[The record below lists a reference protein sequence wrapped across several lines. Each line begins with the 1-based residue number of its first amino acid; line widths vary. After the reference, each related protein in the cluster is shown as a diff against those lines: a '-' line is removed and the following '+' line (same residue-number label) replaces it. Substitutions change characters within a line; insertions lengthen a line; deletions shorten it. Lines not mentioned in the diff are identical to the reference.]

1 MNPSA
6 PETLFARFLT
16 GWARRVI
23 QRPRWFVIPQLGLF
37 VACIFYTATHLQ
49 FDTNRSTLV
58 GANKRY
64 HHNFLQYKKDFA
76 VRDDLA
82 VIVESDNPEKNR
94 QFVERLGAKVEAA
107 TIALPISPGALETRA
122 TNLYTRI
129 FYKGDLKLLGN
140 KALLFVAEDKLV
152 GLQETIE
159 EYRPLIQPFTQT
171 SNLVS
176 LINLI
181 NRRFANAKPEASAE
195 NDALVKALPALER
208 IIAQATASLQR
219 GGVPPSPGVFALFDA
234 SPEAEQS
241 IYLTYA
247 DGQIYLLTAQPL
259 TEDLNH
265 EAIQRLREL
274 IAETKLEVPG
284 VNVGLTGESVL
295 ELDELRQSQQDT
307 TVASIISLI
316 VCALIFIYGYHQTGR
331 PLKATACLIV
341 GIGYTLGF
349 TTLVIGHLNILTIT
363 FVPILIG
370 LAIDFGVH
378 LVTRYEEELRH
389 GKSPEAAITLA
400 LVFTGQ
406 GIFTGAFTTAGAFL
420 AMAFT
425 DFRGIQEMG
434 IICGGGLLVCLIPM
448 TTLLPVWLLRG
459 RQNVIDHAHANQPER
474 RAHLERFWLQR
485 PLGTIVVISCLSV
498 AGLTQVPKV
507 AFDYNLLHMQSA
519 GLPAVEFQEKLLH
532 ATSKST
538 SSTTNT
544 NESGRSVLFAVMVTD
559 SLTNAVALQ
568 HRVEQLGS
576 VARVESIAP
585 LLADEATRKLQLI
598 GEIKAAVQSL
608 NFQLPDP
615 NPAQPADLSRSLFA
629 LGGFAKL
636 AVQQINDPH
645 SETSQQLTSLG
656 RAIEKLRVEMLR
668 GSSEDQTQAAL
679 KLGNYQRALFDDL
692 RDTFDALKQQDN
704 RGRLRIADLPE
715 TIRDRFVSVNG
726 RKFLSQ
732 VYPQKDVWQHDNQKQ
747 FVEDLRTLDPDVT
760 GTPVQLLEYIT
771 LLKESYEHAALYSLG
786 AIALLILIHFRSIG
800 SVILALL
807 PVGIGSLWLAGV
819 MGGFHLSLNPA
830 NIMLLPLVLGIGVT
844 NGIHIL
850 NRFAEE
856 HTPSI
861 LGKSTGKAVLVSGL
875 TTIAGFGSLMV
886 AQHRG
891 IASLGL
897 VMAIGVAACMIVA
910 LTFLPAVLTLLL
922 RRTTDKNQPSGDNA
936 QSPLGREEP
945 R

>member
-1 MNPSA
+1 MNSPA

-16 GWARRVI
+16 GWARWVI
-23 QRPRWFVIPQLGLF
+23 QRPRWVVIPQLILF
-37 VACIFYTATHLQ
+37 VACGYYTATHLQ

-76 VRDDLA
+76 VQDDLA

-94 QFVERLGAKVEAA
+94 QFIERLGARVEAA
-107 TIALPISPGALETRA
+107 RIVVPDRPGVPAGQE

-129 FYKGDLKLLGN
+129 FYKGDLKMLGS
-140 KALLFVAEDKLV
+140 KALLFVSEDKLV
-152 GLQETIE
+152 ELQKTLEA
-159 EYRPLIQPFTQT
+159 YRPLIQPFTQT

-181 NRRFANAKPEASAE
+181 NRRFANARPEASAE
-195 NDALVKALPALER
+195 NDALVGALPALQR
-208 IIAQATASLQR
+208 ILAQATASLQR
-219 GGVPPSPGVFALFDA
+219 AGVPPSPGVFALFDA
-234 SPEAEQS
+234 SAEAEQS

-247 DGQIYLLTAQPL
+247 GGQIYLLTAQPL
-259 TEDLNH
+259 RGDWNH
-265 EAIQRLREL
+265 EAIRRMRQL
-274 IAETKLEVPG
+274 IAETQFEVPG

-307 TVASIISLI
+307 TLASLISLVI
-316 VCALIFIYGYHQTGR
+316 CALIFIYGYHQTGR

-370 LAIDFGVH
+370 LAIDFDVH
-378 LVTRYEEELRH
+378 LITRYEEELRR
-389 GKSPEAAITLA
+389 GRAQEEAITLA

-406 GIFTGAFTTAGAFL
+406 GIFTGALTTAGAFL

-434 IICGGGLLVCLIPM
+434 IICGGGLLVCLVPM

-459 RQNVIDHAHANQPER
+459 RQNVLDRTESPQPAR
-474 RAHLERFWLQR
+474 VVHLEKFWLQR
-485 PLGTIVVISCLSV
+485 PLGTILVVVGLSL
-498 AGLTQVPKV
+498 AGATQAPKV
-507 AFDYNLLHMQSA
+507 FFDYNLLHLQSA
-519 GLPAVEFQEKLLH
+519 GLPAVEFQDKLLH
-532 ATSKST
+532 ATSGAASAT
-538 SSTTNT
+538 GT
-544 NESGRSVLFAVMVTD
+544 NEPGRSVLFAVMITD

-568 HRVEQLGS
+568 QRVEALDS

-585 LLADEATRKLQLI
+585 LLADDATRKLHLI
-598 GEIKAAVQSL
+598 REIKADVQSL
-608 NFQLPDP
+608 HFRPPDDHPVQL
-615 NPAQPADLSRSLFA
+615 ADLSRSLFA
-629 LGGFAKL
+629 LSGFTKL
-636 AVQQINDPH
+636 AAQEINDPG
-645 SETSQQLTSLG
+645 SETSRHLVALG
-656 RAIEKLRVEMLR
+656 RVIEKLRVEMLR
-668 GSSEDQTQAAL
+668 GDAEQQAQAAR
-679 KLGNYQRALFDDL
+679 KLGNYQRALFEDL
-692 RDTFDALKQQDN
+692 RDTFAALKQQDT
-704 RGRLRIADLPE
+704 RGRLRIADLPA
-715 TIRDRFVSVNG
+715 TIRDRFVGAGG
-726 RKFLSQ
+726 RKYLLQ
-732 VYPQKDVWQHDNQKQ
+732 IYPKKDVWQHAHQKE
-747 FVEDLRTLDPDVT
+747 FVDQLRTLDPDVT

-771 LLKESYEHAALYSLG
+771 LLKVSYEHAALYSLA
-786 AIALLILIHFRSIG
+786 AIALLILVHFRSLG

-807 PVGIGSLWLAGV
+807 PVAIGSLWLAGV
-819 MGGFHLSLNPA
+819 MGGFHIALNPA

-856 HTPSI
+856 RTPSI
-861 LGKSTGKAVLVSGL
+861 LAKSTGKAVLVSGL

-886 AQHRG
+886 AKHRG

-910 LTFLPAVLTLLL
+910 LTFLPALLTLLL
-922 RRTTDKNQPSGDNA
+922 RRHAERNQPSGDNA